1 EALPPA
7 ARGGL
12 DRERPA
18 ELGAEPDDF
27 GRRLDRLGR
36 SRDDRDAGGL
46 HPLARLGL
54 RAHRLDRLRRR
65 PDPGQTGALDGA
77 GERRVLGQ
85 EPVPGVHRLG
95 SGLQRRLD
103 DSLLVQVAL
112 GRRAAAEQPG
122 LVGDADVE
130 CGSIRLRVDGHR
142 VDLAAVGYE
151 DFREGAHRR
160 RILHGMI
167 GLADQLTLARI
178 VATPFVVILFI
189 WDFPG
194 HAYWATALFITAMA
208 TDQIDGWLARRQG
221 RTTPLGSL
229 LDPVADKVLVLAT
242 MIVLVGEGAFPGW
255 MVAAIVARELLVS
268 GLRLA
273 AVERGVVLQARD
285 LGKLKT
291 WSQAVAAAL
300 GGFAVAG
307 AWSTSVAWWGLLV
320 AVVLTWVSGLDYAR
334 DAPALLRG
342 RALA

>member
-1 EALPPA
+1 
-7 ARGGL
+7 
-12 DRERPA
+12 
-18 ELGAEPDDF
+18 
-27 GRRLDRLGR
+27 
-36 SRDDRDAGGL
+36 
-46 HPLARLGL
+46 
-54 RAHRLDRLRRR
+54 
-65 PDPGQTGALDGA
+65 
-77 GERRVLGQ
+77 
-85 EPVPGVHRLG
+85 
-95 SGLQRRLD
+95 
-103 DSLLVQVAL
+103 
-112 GRRAAAEQPG
+112 
-122 LVGDADVE
+122 
-130 CGSIRLRVDGHR
+130 
-142 VDLAAVGYE
+142 
-151 DFREGAHRR
+151 
-160 RILHGMI
+160 MI

-194 HAYWATALFITAMA
+194 HAYWATGLFIAAMA
-208 TDQIDGWLARRQG
+208 TDQVDGWLARRQG

-320 AVVLTWVSGLDYAR
+320 AVVLTWISGLDYAR